1 MTRSTLT
8 PEQQTPSTPRR
19 ARRRPAAALLA
30 VGLLSGAG
38 LVVPATSAAAADAVN
53 PFDLAGGFS
62 VYARED
68 ARLGNHE
75 TEGSVAVGG
84 ELTVRAEGGMYAIVH
99 QVAGTADY
107 TIPTVDGDPTRL
119 LVGSYATT
127 SGLTQIT
134 NAGVPAGSG
143 AELEGYLK
151 VVGDDPAFDTYQRGD
166 WVRYRTEVDEAPSI
180 DATNQKWPDGATTVA
195 TQRDSVAAY
204 VEAGA
209 TETAEVRQCLAD
221 LVPSG
226 SAHVLSVTE
235 DVGDRVVLS
244 ALEPGRPNVV
254 DYATIADAYTVQ
266 FADGVLPSADTPL
279 VVSVPAGTTDVRG
292 SVFGAEGAAARSVL
306 WDLSQLEGP
315 VTLGTGGTRL
325 DGSVYAPT
333 ADLTVEAAPLDGQ
346 VVAQNLTLL
355 GGEAHA
361 YLFAGSIPC
370 ATEPVV
376 ETGSLT
382 VTKRVAGDA
391 ASTVPAGT
399 TFTVAYDADG
409 STGELTV
416 PVGGSA
422 TVADLPLGTEVVLS
436 EPGLPA
442 VDGVEWGEPTWQVD
456 GAAVEPGDDGTVRV
470 EIGTTAD
477 VAVVLTN
484 TADTP
489 VEPTPTPPTPTPT
502 EPTTPTAPVTPD
514 APTPPAADGGSD
526 GLATTGVQAW
536 GVALAATVLV
546 VLGVTVLALRRRQDA

>member
-1 MTRSTLT
+1 MLSANKLLRATTI
-8 PEQQTPSTPRR
+8 RR
-19 ARRRPAAALLA
+19 AAAILVAGGLSVTGVVLPVTSAGA
-30 VGLLSGAG
+30 VG
-38 LVVPATSAAAADAVN
+38 ATVN

-68 ARLGNHE
+68 AHLDNHE

-84 ELTVRAEGGMYAIVH
+84 ELTVRAEGGTYPIVH

-119 LVGSYATT
+119 LVGSYAAT

-151 VVGDDPAFDTYQRGD
+151 VVGDDPAFGTHQRAD
-166 WVRYRTEVDEAPSI
+166 WVRYRTAVDEAPAI
-180 DATNQKWPDGATTVA
+180 DATNQKWPDGAATVA
-195 TQRDSVAAY
+195 TERDSVAAY

-209 TETAEVRQCLAD
+209 TEPAEVRQCLAD

-226 SAHVLSVTE
+226 AAHVLTVAE
-235 DVGDRVVLS
+235 DAGDRVVLS

-254 DYATIADAYTVQ
+254 EYAAIADAYTVQ

-279 VVSVPAGTTDVRG
+279 IVSVPAGTTELRG
-292 SVFGAEGAAARSVL
+292 SVFGAEGAAARYVL
-306 WDLSQLEGP
+306 WDLSQLDGP

-346 VVAQNLTLL
+346 VVARNLTLL

-382 VTKRVAGDA
+382 VTKVVAGAA

-409 STGELTV
+409 TTGELAV

-422 TVADLPLGTEVVLS
+422 TVDALPLGTEVVLS
-436 EPGLPA
+436 EPTFPA

-470 EIGTTAD
+470 EIGATAD

-484 TADTP
+484 TADVP
-489 VEPTPTPPTPTPT
+489 VEPTPTPSTPTPT
-502 EPTTPTAPVTPD
+502 EPVTPDTPGTPGTPD
-514 APTPPAADGGSD
+514 APTAPADSGSG

-536 GVALAATVLV
+536 GIALAAAVLV
-546 VLGVTVLALRRRQDA
+546 ALGVTVLVLRRRQDA